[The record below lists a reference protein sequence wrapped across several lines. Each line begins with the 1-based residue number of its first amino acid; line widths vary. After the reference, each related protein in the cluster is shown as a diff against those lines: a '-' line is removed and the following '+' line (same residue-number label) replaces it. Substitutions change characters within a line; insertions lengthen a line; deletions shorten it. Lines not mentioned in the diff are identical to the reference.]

1 MCAWSILAWHTLCV
15 SVALFVLVEWCVYCC
30 GLLCALSF
38 LGICCDLVWSCC
50 CFHVYITCEVVF
62 FILLSCSR
70 CCALS
75 LACVLCVFVVFEGL
89 AGMVM
94 CLVLACVFAVV
105 SSNVR
110 FFYVVVTFVCVLCF
124 FLFYLC
130 ACLLLACACFLFCQ
144 QPMIC
149 LF

>member
-50 CFHVYITCEVVF
+50 CFHVYISCEVVF
-62 FILLSCSR
+62 LFCFLVLVAVHCR
-70 CCALS
+70 WR
-75 LACVLCVFVVFEGL
+75 VFLCVFVLFEGL

-105 SSNVR
+105 SNNVR
-110 FFYVVVTFVCVLCF
+110 FFLCCCYFVCVLCF
-124 FLFYLC
+124 FC
-130 ACLLLACACFLFCQ
+130 VSCVHVCS
-144 QPMIC
+144 
-149 LF
+149 

>member
-50 CFHVYITCEVVF
+50 CFHVYISCEVVF
-62 FILLSCSR
+62 FILLSCVR
-70 CCALS
+70 CCTLS
-75 LACVLCVFVVFEGL
+75 LVCVLCVFVVFEGL
-89 AGMVM
+89 AGMVR

-110 FFYVVVTFVCVLCF
+110 FFLCCCYFCLRALLFFVLFVCMFV
-124 FLFYLC
+124 
-130 ACLLLACACFLFCQ
+130 
-144 QPMIC
+144 PGVC
-149 LF
+149 LFFCFASSL

>member
-1 MCAWSILAWHTLCV
+1 MHFTLCV
-15 SVALFVLVEWCVYCC
+15 SVAFFVLVEWCVYCC

-50 CFHVYITCEVVF
+50 CFHVYISCEVVF
-62 FILLSCSR
+62 FILLSCVR
-70 CCALS
+70 CCTLS
-75 LACVLCVFVVFEGL
+75 LVCVLCVFVVFEGL

-110 FFYVVVTFVCVLCF
+110 FFLCCCYFVCVLCF
-124 FLFYLC
+124 FCVSCVHVCSWRVLD
-130 ACLLLACACFLFCQ
+130 LLVLKAAYGQRVLQ
-144 QPMIC
+144 EPV
-149 LF
+149 